1 MINTLMYAIPLLCLF
16 IIRVIFQT
24 CFMDYENEQSYRL
37 NNLHK
42 LDQVLYPYASNLW
55 MSLLV
60 NDQLNGGL
68 AYG

>member
-1 MINTLMYAIPLLCLF
+1 
-16 IIRVIFQT
+16 
-24 CFMDYENEQSYRL
+24 MDYENEQSYRL